1 MSNDNSIIA
10 SVFMVLMY
18 LSVTC
23 VQAMQHALIG
33 SILIFKRV
41 NLNEMDQFNS
51 CNG

>member
-10 SVFMVLMY
+10 SVFNGPHVR
-18 LSVTC
+18 SVSC

-41 NLNEMDQFNS
+41 NLNEMDPFNS
-51 CNG
+51 CN